1 MLAKVLSVLSR
12 KKTLTDES
20 VEKSELNRCLNIL
33 DLTLLGVGSTL
44 GLGVYVLAGAVAK
57 FEAGPAVTLSFLVAA
72 VASAFA
78 GICYAEFAARVP
90 RAGSAYIYSYVCVG
104 EFVAFVIGWNLILEY
119 VIGTASVARGLSSY
133 IDKLIGNVMQN
144 KMRELMPIDVDFLS
158 TYPDLF
164 SLAVIMVLAGILAS
178 GVKESTLLN
187 NIFTVVNLITVS
199 IVIIAGSLKSDV
211 HNWKIPK
218 SEIPQAVASQA
229 GEGGFLP
236 FGLAG
241 VMAGAAKCFYGFV
254 GFDCVAT
261 TGEEAKNPQKS
272 IPLAIVISLI
282 IIFLSYFGMSTV
294 LTMMWPYYDQD
305 EHAPL
310 PHVFTKVGWPAIM
323 WIVTVGAVFALCT
336 SLLGAMFPLPRI
348 LYAMANDGL
357 LFRSLAS
364 IHPRTKT
371 PLLATMLSGLLA
383 GIMATIFDLQ
393 QLIDM
398 MSIGTLLAYTVVAV
412 CVLVLRYENLS
423 PSSFDY
429 TSHGQ
434 EIQFGNT
441 GFIHSMLHPMKLLF
455 NLSMIKYPSLLS
467 SSITKWSV
475 TLFSVLT
482 VGLCSIIIYAGNYL
496 QDLSIWAIVLAV
508 VCFFLMLL
516 TLLIIGRQPTSDVK
530 LLFKVPL
537 VPVVPAASIFINLYL
552 MLVLDVYTWIRFGVW
567 LAIGFLIYVFYG
579 LKHSEERKLSNE
591 RGESR
596 QLDTHQD
603 SLARQS
609 KTDPVLAKYS
619 YEPSSGAPDIPQH
632 TKF

>member
-1 MLAKVLSVLSR
+1 MMTSILSALSR

-20 VEKSELNRCLNIL
+20 VEKSDLKRCLTVV

-57 FEAGPAVTLSFLVAA
+57 SEAGPAVTISFLVAA

-104 EFVAFVIGWNLILEY
+104 EFVAFVIGWNLVLEY

-133 IDKLIGNVMQN
+133 IDKLAGNVMQN
-144 KMRELMPIDVDFLS
+144 KMREVMPINIDFLS
-158 TYPDLF
+158 QYPDFF
-164 SLAVIMVLAGILAS
+164 SFAVVMVLAGILSS
-178 GVKESTLLN
+178 GVKESTFLN
-187 NIFTVVNLITVS
+187 NIFTGVNLLTVS

-211 HNWKIPK
+211 HNWKISK
-218 SEIPQAVASQA
+218 SEIPQAVASKA
-229 GEGGFLP
+229 GEGGFIP
-236 FGLAG
+236 FGLSG
-241 VMAGAAKCFYGFV
+241 IMAGAAKCFYGFV

-272 IPLAIVISLI
+272 IPVAIVISLI
-282 IIFLSYFGMSTV
+282 VIFFSYFGISTV

-305 EHAPL
+305 ENAPL

-357 LFRSLAS
+357 LFRCLAR
-364 IHPRTKT
+364 INPRTKT
-371 PLLATMLSGLLA
+371 PVLATLLSGLLA

-398 MSIGTLLAYTVVAV
+398 MSIGTLLAYTIVAI
-412 CVLVLRYENLS
+412 CVLILRYEDSS

-429 TSHGQ
+429 LSHDQG
-434 EIQFGNT
+434 IQSGNA
-441 GFIHSMLHPMKLLF
+441 GVIGSVFHLMKLLF

-467 SSITKWSV
+467 SSITKWSIV
-475 TLFSVLT
+475 LFSIFT
-482 VGLCSIIIYAGNYL
+482 IGFCSVIIYAGSAL
-496 QDLSIWAIVLAV
+496 KDLKLWAVILATV
-508 VCFFLMLL
+508 FLFLMLVML
-516 TLLIIGRQPTSDVK
+516 FIIGRQPNSSVK
-530 LLFKVPL
+530 LSFKVPL
-537 VPVVPAASIFINLYL
+537 VPIVPALSVFINLYL

-579 LKHSEERKLSNE
+579 LKNSEEEKLSKE
-591 RGESR
+591 KKASRLHSHQDGSGRESRGESV
-596 QLDTHQD
+596 Q
-603 SLARQS
+603 
-609 KTDPVLAKYS
+609 AKCS
-619 YEPSSGAPDIPQH
+619 YKSSSSPPDIPQN
-632 TKF
+632 TKL